1 MLSLNGNMLIKLRR
15 IVKMKKEKYEHQT
28 FDELVD
34 KVPLALAFIPVLKLL
49 AIRGE
54 TMTYKELGQ
63 LFNLHYRAVPSYLR
77 ILDIYC
83 QTHRLPHL
91 NHLVVH
97 QLSQVSGGANFT
109 DAPTNFHDQ
118 LIDQEKIYNHDWLS
132 AEMPN
137 KATLYKDVAKMA
149 V

>member
-1 MLSLNGNMLIKLRR
+1 MKR
-15 IVKMKKEKYEHQT
+15 VKKEKYEYQT

-34 KVPLALAFIPVLKLL
+34 KVPLALSFIPVLKLL

-118 LIDQEKIYNHDWLS
+118 WKTKKRFIIMIGCLPECLIKQRYIRMWQKWQFNVIICII
-132 AEMPN
+132 
-137 KATLYKDVAKMA
+137 
-149 V
+149 